1 MSEKA
6 SAEVRCE
13 GRFRYSDL
21 KEASSG
27 AMGFEWGLV
36 GRHRLRR
43 VGRAINGEVTA
54 AVVGTSAKIRLVF
67 SAVADESE
75 HS

>member
-1 MSEKA
+1 
-6 SAEVRCE
+6 
-13 GRFRYSDL
+13 
-21 KEASSG
+21 
-27 AMGFEWGLV
+27 MGFEWGLV